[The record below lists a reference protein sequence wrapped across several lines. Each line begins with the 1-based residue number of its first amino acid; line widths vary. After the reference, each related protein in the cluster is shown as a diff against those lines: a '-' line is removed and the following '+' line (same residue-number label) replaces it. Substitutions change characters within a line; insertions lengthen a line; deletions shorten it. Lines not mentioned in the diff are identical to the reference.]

1 MCKRTADCMCERT
14 ARDYS
19 ATACRRAT
27 PHTFFI
33 WLSVHIQRPMVRR
46 LWLADL
52 RWLQL
57 RLDLVIFLK
66 VGCAAQQA
74 RSADTGGSH
83 LHTAAE
89 PASGA
94 PSSHFIERERA
105 RSSISSA
112 WPLAASSSLFLS
124 DTVRFILEGSRSTCA
139 GAPALLAPGCLY
151 LAGAGVTAEC
161 GACSYA
167 LSTVLS
173 RQPITEY
180 RAYQYALGLQQL
192 VMSGQPRP

>member
-1 MCKRTADCMCERT
+1 MCKRTAHDLF
-14 ARDYS
+14 AR
-19 ATACRRAT
+19 ACQRAT
-27 PHTFFI
+27 PHTFI

-83 LHTAAE
+83 LHVAAE
-89 PASGA
+89 PARDA

-124 DTVRFILEGSRSTCA
+124 DTVRFILERSRRSCVGMPT
-139 GAPALLAPGCLY
+139 LLAPGCLC
-151 LAGAGVTAEC
+151 LTGSGVTAEC

-167 LSTVLS
+167 LNTSIS
-173 RQPITEY
+173 RQPMTEY
-180 RAYQYALGLQQL
+180 KAYQYAL
-192 VMSGQPRP
+192 

>member
-83 LHTAAE
+83 LHTAAV
-89 PASGA
+89 
-94 PSSHFIERERA
+94 
-105 RSSISSA
+105 
-112 WPLAASSSLFLS
+112 LS

-139 GAPALLAPGCLY
+139 ERLLCLPPVVY
-151 LAGAGVTAEC
+151 I
-161 GACSYA
+161 S
-167 LSTVLS
+167 
-173 RQPITEY
+173 
-180 RAYQYALGLQQL
+180 L
-192 VMSGQPRP
+192 VQA